1 MFPLGIDKCVGCD
14 KELGDGMM
22 QSVSSH
28 CHSPSD
34 PPVDMNVSCSDVQRC
49 VVSIFDLH
57 TLMLMMMMSVRM
69 LKCLLPMVGS
79 SVLMMNAGL

>member
-1 MFPLGIDKCVGCD
+1 
-14 KELGDGMM
+14 M

-34 PPVDMNVSCSDVQRC
+34 PPVDMNVSCSDVRRC
-49 VVSIFDLH
+49 LVSIFDLH
-57 TLMLMMMMSVRM
+57 TLMLLSGMSWSDNMMMMMMSVRM